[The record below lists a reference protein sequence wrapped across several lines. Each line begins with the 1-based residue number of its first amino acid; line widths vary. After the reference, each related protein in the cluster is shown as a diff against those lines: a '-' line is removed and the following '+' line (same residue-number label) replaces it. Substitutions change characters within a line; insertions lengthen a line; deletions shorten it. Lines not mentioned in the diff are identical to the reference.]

1 MSASLKAVVTVEIA
15 QTYCLR
21 SSRQNRAK
29 LRVKLG
35 VLLKAGPRPS
45 GPAAQGPRRPFST
58 PNPDADLWMR
68 LDLPLDKKT
77 VENQDRANGPPGLR
91 ASGPRAGGPSGRW
104 AAGLILAKP
113 VKHACRNKEPKLR
126 PQLKIKIKVSLR
138 VIS

>member
-45 GPAAQGPRRPFST
+45 GPAAHGPRRPFST
-58 PNPDADLWMR
+58 PNPDADLWKR
-68 LDLPLDKKT
+68 VDKKT

-91 ASGPRAGGPSGRW
+91 ASGPRGCRGPW
-104 AAGLILAKP
+104 AAGLLLAKP
-113 VKHACRNKEPKLR
+113 VKHVGIRRRSCGPSSRSKSRFLYG
-126 PQLKIKIKVSLR
+126 
-138 VIS
+138 